1 MLLMALNLVRKKLI
15 MARRDMNYVTNWLL
29 ISYRAIRHYPLRAS
43 VGFAYL
49 NKNVYICSI
58 NN

>member
-1 MLLMALNLVRKKLI
+1 
-15 MARRDMNYVTNWLL
+15 MARRDIDYVTNWLL
-29 ISYRAIRHYPLRAS
+29 ISYRAIRHNPLMAS